1 MQQQLLLAIR
11 STLRRDK
18 MASIYLS
25 LCTELLSDMAGKLGA
40 RSVRSYAGSLG
51 YFKEELC
58 PCNLRVENKPG
69 GSLRL
74 PWFAT
79 KGKAVCYAEGGGGS
93 AKFQNK
99 SVPPEQ

>member
-1 MQQQLLLAIR
+1 
-11 STLRRDK
+11 

-58 PCNLRVENKPG
+58 TCNLRVENKPG

-79 KGKAVCYAEGGGGS
+79 KSKAVCYAEGGGGEGGGGS
-93 AKFQNK
+93 AKFQSK